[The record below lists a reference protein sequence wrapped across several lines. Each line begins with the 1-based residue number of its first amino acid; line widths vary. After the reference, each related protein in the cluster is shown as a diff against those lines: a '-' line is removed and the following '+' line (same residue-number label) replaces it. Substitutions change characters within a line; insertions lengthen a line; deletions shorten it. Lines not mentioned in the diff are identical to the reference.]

1 MPYPTRLTPIHD
13 DLSIYIPDYE
23 QVRIIYES
31 LIKTDPTAPFPFWAK
46 LWPSSTA
53 IIQYLKANPDWVIG
67 KNVLEI
73 GAGLGL
79 PSFLIADIAKTIQV
93 SDYAPEAIEL
103 METNIQQLPFT
114 NIQAIQLDWN
124 HVPDAIQPEIV
135 LLSDVNYNPDEFDN
149 LIALIKRFIEQG
161 AVVIL
166 STPQRIMAS
175 PFVNA
180 LQALIHHTQ
189 VELVEENEKFIE
201 ICILVLTK

>member
-1 MPYPTRLTPIHD
+1 MRYPTHLTPINA

-31 LIKTDPTAPFPFWAK
+31 LITTDPTVPFPFWAK

-53 IIQYLKANPDWVIG
+53 LVQYLKNNPNWIRD

-73 GAGLGL
+73 GAGIGL
-79 PSFLIADIAKTIQV
+79 PSFMFADIAQSIQV
-93 SDYAPEAIEL
+93 SDYATEAVELLQKNIQLLQLRNVEAI
-103 METNIQQLPFT
+103 
-114 NIQAIQLDWN
+114 ALDWN
-124 HVPDAIQPEIV
+124 HVPDAIQPELV
-135 LLSDVNYNPDEFDN
+135 LLSDVNYNPTEFEG
-149 LIALIKRFIEQG
+149 LLSLIKRFIEQG

-180 LQALIHHTQ
+180 LKKFIQ
-189 VELVEENEKFIE
+189 VSHVEAVIENENKMELSIF
-201 ICILVLTK
+201 VLYI